1 MRGLA
6 KGSFSETSLWRV
18 LSLPAARMRILLKI
32 IERVSTKSLEPMSE
46 LTLELLKEQL
56 ETINS
61 LDTVLISLVV
71 KYSYKND
78 PLKEVIEFFLKAIAP
93 GLSYQI

>member
-6 KGSFSETSLWRV
+6 KGSFSETSLRRV
-18 LSLPAARMRILLKI
+18 LSLTAARMRILLKI
-32 IERVSTKSLEPMSE
+32 IERVSTKSMEPMSE

-56 ETINS
+56 ETTNS

-78 PLKEVIEFFLKAIAP
+78 PLKEVIEFFF
-93 GLSYQI
+93 